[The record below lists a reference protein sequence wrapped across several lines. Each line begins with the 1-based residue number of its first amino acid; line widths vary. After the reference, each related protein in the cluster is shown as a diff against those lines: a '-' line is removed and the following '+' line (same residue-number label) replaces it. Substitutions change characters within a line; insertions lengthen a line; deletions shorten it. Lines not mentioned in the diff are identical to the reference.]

1 MHPSLQLR
9 LVYASFLFEPVWGL
23 GVMGLKIGQEVPEEL
38 APRGLRVYLVFKITT
53 NPMGRNARH
62 GSPMSPAGLKV

>member
-1 MHPSLQLR
+1 
-9 LVYASFLFEPVWGL
+9 
-23 GVMGLKIGQEVPEEL
+23 MGLKIGQEVPEEL

-53 NPMGRNARH
+53 DPMGRNARH